1 MLFRDVLVDENLKQQ
16 LISLVKNNRIS
27 HAQLFLGPAGS
38 HKFALAIAYA
48 QYILCANRGDED
60 SCGTCPSCVKFAKLA
75 HPDLHLIFPDA
86 NTDSK
91 KSQKGTA
98 QQQAMAKFINFVTEN
113 DYHLDYNQWS
123 EGESKQ
129 LNINANDCSFIVH
142 QNNIR
147 SYESG
152 YKIFI
157 LWMAERLYHG
167 AAPRLLKTL
176 EEPENKTL
184 FILIAENSE
193 KILPTILSRTQ
204 LIKIPKLSKE
214 TIKSELQNKFNVNE
228 RTADDIAEISE
239 GNYIKAIE
247 LLNDSEAI
255 ELLLDDFKF
264 ILESA
269 VAHARNDIQ
278 NIRFIELQERFT
290 KIIAEG
296 REKQKQFIRYMIQMF
311 RNILLVNSNKTELLR
326 ATTKEKNILST
337 FTPYIKLRNI
347 SPITEA
353 CNKAILY
360 IERNG
365 NSSLIF
371 NNLYFNIANRLQVR

>member
-1 MLFRDVLVDENLKQQ
+1 MFFRDVFVDENLKRQ
-16 LISLVKNNRIS
+16 LINLVKNNRIS

-38 HKFALAIAYA
+38 HKFALAVAYA
-48 QYILCANRGDED
+48 QYIACENRGEDD
-60 SCGTCPSCVKFAKLA
+60 SCGKCPSCVKFAKLA

-86 NTDSK
+86 DTDSRKSK
-91 KSQKGTA
+91 KGSV
-98 QQQAMAKFINFVTEN
+98 QQQAMTKFIDFAISNN
-113 DYHLDYNQWS
+113 YHLDYNQWS

-157 LWMAERLYHG
+157 LWMVERLYHG

-184 FILIAENSE
+184 FILLAENSE

-204 LIKIPKLSKE
+204 LVKIPKLHKE
-214 TIKSELQNKFNVNE
+214 TIKLQLQKEFRVNE
-228 RTADDIAEISE
+228 QTADDLAEISE
-239 GNYIKAIE
+239 GNYIKAMG
-247 LLNDSEAI
+247 LLKDNETTQEPLSH
-255 ELLLDDFKF
+255 FQF
-264 ILESA
+264 ILQSA
-269 VAHARNDIQ
+269 VAHARNDVYKVY
-278 NIRFIELQERFT
+278 FMELQELFA

-311 RNILLVNSNKTELLR
+311 RNILLVSTNKTELLR
-326 ATTKEKNILST
+326 ATMQEKNILST

-347 SPITEA
+347 SPIIDV
-353 CNKAILY
+353 CNKAIFY

-371 NNLYFNIANRLQVR
+371 NNLYFTIADELKVK